1 MTQTNPLADAYLQS
15 IRRLLDAP
23 PEDRDRL
30 MGRISRAVRAYLE
43 ENPEAGAEDLAA
55 AFGSPADCAAELMAE
70 CDPART
76 AAARRKKRRVL
87 YAVIAVLTALLVV
100 SAVLW
105 YHLAKH
111 QVRYVD
117 IYITEDDVPY
127 TGSSQS

>member
-1 MTQTNPLADAYLQS
+1 MTQTNPLADVYLQS

>member
-30 MGRISRAVRAYLE
+30 MGRISRAVCAYLE
-43 ENPEAGAEDLAA
+43 ENPEAGAESLAA
-55 AFGSPADCAAELMAE
+55 AFGSPASCAAELMAE

-87 YAVIAVLTALLVV
+87 YAVIAVLTALLV
-100 SAVLW
+100 AVTVFFI
-105 YHLAKH
+105 YAEKT
-111 QVRYVD
+111 QVKYVD
-117 IYITEDDVPY
+117 IYITEDTPT
-127 TGSSQS
+127 TGGS

>member
-1 MTQTNPLADAYLQS
+1 MTQTNPLTDVYLQS

-30 MGRISRAVRAYLE
+30 MGRLSRAVRAYLE
-43 ENPEAGAEDLAA
+43 ENPEAGAEGLAA

-87 YAVIAVLTALLVV
+87 YAVIAVLVAALIAMTAVFLYFD
-100 SAVLW
+100 A
-105 YHLAKH
+105 H
-111 QVRYVD
+111 QIKYVD
-117 IYITEDDVPY
+117 IYITEDAPD
-127 TGSSQS
+127 TRGLS